1 MRFLAAAFA
10 AFLLALGFGA
20 GSASA
25 QAGSTITL
33 PDGTT
38 IVTTIAGLNNIT
50 ISISGG
56 PYAANPATVK
66 FTSVVPSATSISYT
80 GTIATGGTTESFN
93 CVVNTVTQAVTGSGA
108 CAVAFGQAPT
118 TTPTTPT
125 PPTPPPRTPPP
136 TPTTSPTTPT
146 TPTTPITSTTPGT
159 TTVVTPNG
167 TIITVTLPEKALIT
181 QAEADQLF
189 LALVGTRVNA
199 TSMQNFVA
207 QRLQGLSLAGLTS
220 SLGPQTRN
228 GRVYKGLNA
237 GAFEPQTGLW
247 VNASGSYVDD
257 SRPGSAQDGWGGSA
271 AIGGDVIFDSTVLG
285 AYVGYGSMQ
294 LDGTAV
300 DYQTKGWTV
309 GGYASW
315 SAGPAFQITGTVG
328 YSNDEVE
335 YGRTAG
341 ALRTFGETDR
351 NQLFGSVSIGTT
363 VDLGADW
370 VLTPSLG
377 GIASTSDTDAYLDN
391 AGRPITGASVDL
403 TIAQAGT
410 ALIYTGS
417 NWLPYVSASFNSQT
431 DGPAGVDKE
440 YGYIGAGF
448 AAPLSDDLALAFN
461 IQTLVGKKNEGE
473 TSFGFTLR
481 RAF

>member
-10 AFLLALGFGA
+10 AFLLSLGLGA
-20 GSASA
+20 GQAYA
-25 QAGSTITL
+25 QGANSTVTL

-108 CAVAFGQAPT
+108 CAVAFGQAPATTPSTPTAPTTPTTPTPT

-125 PPTPPPRTPPP
+125 
-136 TPTTSPTTPT
+136 TTTTT
-146 TPTTPITSTTPGT
+146 TTTGT
-159 TTVVTPNG
+159 TTTVTTTNGAVVTL
-167 TIITVTLPEKALIT
+167 TVPEQALIT

-207 QRLQGLSLAGLTS
+207 QRLQGLSLAGLAS
-220 SLGPQTRN
+220 GLGPQTRN

-237 GAFEPQTGLW
+237 GAFQPQTGLW

-285 AYVGYGSMQ
+285 GYVGYGSMQ
-294 LDGTAV
+294 LDGAAV

-309 GGYASW
+309 GAYASW
-315 SAGPAFQITGTVG
+315 SASPAFQITGTVG

-377 GIASTSDTDAYLDN
+377 VIASTSDSDAYLDN
-391 AGRPITGASVDL
+391 AGRPIAGNSTDL

-410 ALIYTGS
+410 ALVYTGS

-440 YGYIGAGF
+440 YGYLGAGF

>member
-10 AFLLALGFGA
+10 AFLLSLGLGA
-20 GSASA
+20 GSAYA
-25 QAGSTITL
+25 QGANSTVTL

-38 IVTTIAGLNNIT
+38 IVTTVGGLNNIT
-50 ISISGG
+50 INISGG

-66 FTSVVPSATSISYT
+66 FTSIVPSATSISYT
-80 GTIATGGTTESFN
+80 GTIAAGGTTEAFN

-108 CAVAFGQAPT
+108 CAVAFGQSSGSTTP

-125 PPTPPPRTPPP
+125 PPT
-136 TPTTSPTTPT
+136 TPT
-146 TPTTPITSTTPGT
+146 TPATITTTTTPAGT
-159 TTVVTPNG
+159 TT
-167 TIITVTLPEKALIT
+167 TVTTSTGAVITMTVPEQALIT

-220 SLGPQTRN
+220 GLGPQTRN

-294 LDGTAV
+294 LDGAAV

-309 GGYASW
+309 GAYASW
-315 SAGPAFQITGTVG
+315 SASPAFQITGTVG

-341 ALRTFGETDR
+341 LLRSFGETDR

-377 GIASTSDTDAYLDN
+377 VIASTSDTDAYRDN
-391 AGRPITGASVDL
+391 AGRPIAGNSTDL

-410 ALIYTGS
+410 ALIFTGS

-440 YGYIGAGF
+440 YGYVGAGF